1 MAHQRQADRLHSS
14 LLAAV
19 LAVAG
24 SLFFF
29 DKLDDLLKNINF
41 SWLSI
46 LHSAPALLVVVA
58 IVLTLADRNVV
69 PNPQDQQTGENG
81 HE

>member
-1 MAHQRQADRLHSS
+1 MAHQKQPDRLQSS

-29 DKLDDLLKNINF
+29 DKLDDLLKTINF
-41 SWLSI
+41 SWPSI
-46 LHSAPALLVVVA
+46 LHSAPAFLVVVA

-69 PNPQDQQTGENG
+69 LNPQDQRTGENR